1 MQEGPGPK
9 QITSSTH
16 IIIFNSRCDM
26 LGTLTPPPPPA
37 PSKCTGMGMVCLRN
51 FLHAPLC
58 RWCLGALP
66 APVCR
71 WSEDCRPPSAGG
83 VLVLCRPPSAGGAL
97 VLCRPLSAGGLRTA
111 GRLAAIVCRIACTD
125 RNARTLRTLLV
136 PK

>member
-1 MQEGPGPK
+1 MEHTHYAYAYAYAMQEGPGPK

-51 FLHAPLC
+51 CLHAPLC

-66 APVCR
+66 AP
-71 WSEDCRPPSAGG
+71 SAG
-83 VLVLCRPPSAGGAL
+83 S
-97 VLCRPLSAGGLRTA
+97 LRTA
-111 GRLAAIVCRIACTD
+111 GLPLPVESWYSAGPPLPVEPWCSAGLPLPV
-125 RNARTLRTLLV
+125 V
-136 PK
+136 